1 MKLTILGLARKQVKK
16 LPKLKQ
22 LIVGQKIRS
31 LATGEMVTNTE
42 ALSGYKNMY
51 RARVGDYRI
60 VYKKSSGEIC
70 VMLVG
75 HRKDVYKLL
84 VQLLG

>member
-1 MKLTILGLARKQVKK
+1 MRLTILNLARKQITK
-16 LPKLKQ
+16 LPKFKQ

-42 ALSGYKNMY
+42 ALSGYKNVY

-60 VYKKSSGEIC
+60 VYKKTVDEVC
-70 VMLVG
+70 VLMIG
-75 HRKDVYKLL
+75 HRKDVYKILT
-84 VQLLG
+84 QLLG